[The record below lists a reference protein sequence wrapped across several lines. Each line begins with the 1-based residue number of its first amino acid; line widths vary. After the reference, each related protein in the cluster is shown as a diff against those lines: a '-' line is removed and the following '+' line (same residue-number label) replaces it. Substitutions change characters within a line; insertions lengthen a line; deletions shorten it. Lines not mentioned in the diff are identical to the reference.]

1 MYVLNAAGVGSNWIR
16 YLMYCTDTVFF
27 STASMDVCVLACVQ
41 RQKGSRLLFY
51 TLSSAVKYF
60 VRQLLCQLT
69 WTIRPNRRQNFSINR
84 LRSGWN
90 QKQNWS
96 APECWAKKKEERG
109 EKVWRRRANSEVKW
123 GQNGWTLRDGREADG
138 GFPQRCRD
146 RKPTCWMGIMYHNHN
161 IYSLRLR
168 PLYQDTFVHHLE
180 LEHIHKKDIA
190 RTVAESLLV
199 LFLSIQSLGTL
210 QQQTLNILFTHT
222 CRKIPNPLLTFVHL
236 ISCSDLIV

>member
-1 MYVLNAAGVGSNWIR
+1 MQLVLDQIGSGISCTVLIQYFFPLRPWMCVCLHVSSVKKEAACCFTHCLQQWNTLSGSCSASWRGQSDQTGGRI
-16 YLMYCTDTVFF
+16 FQ
-27 STASMDVCVLACVQ
+27 STACGLVETKSRIEVLQSAE
-41 RQKGSRLLFY
+41 QK
-51 TLSSAVKYF
+51 
-60 VRQLLCQLT
+60 
-69 WTIRPNRRQNFSINR
+69 
-84 LRSGWN
+84 
-90 QKQNWS
+90 
-96 APECWAKKKEERG
+96 KKKEERG